1 MKDFRNYHQI
11 DANKKIEH
19 DGKLI
24 FQAGLKGFQSE
35 TVSIDGKESIPCL
48 ITSKYSNGDGMTK
61 YILGLPENIYIGGV
75 VKWGTEQWLITTY
88 PSFNK
93 IYKKAEIRL
102 CNSSIKITANDKWI
116 DSDKISEITGKP
128 IKVKV
133 PGEVIEIPCIFERST
148 SINGT
153 DLAVNL
159 PDGQANIT
167 IPNVDNNK
175 IKIGLLLSFFGE
187 DYLVND
193 IDYSKVYGDHGTIKL
208 IAKKK
213 VRGDGSA

>member
-1 MKDFRNYHQI
+1 MKDFKNYHQL
-11 DANKKIEH
+11 DVNKKIEH
-19 DGKLI
+19 DGNLI

-75 VKWGTEQWLITTY
+75 AEWGTEQWLITTY

-116 DSDKISEITGKP
+116 DSDKISEVTGKP

-167 IPNVDNNK
+167 IPNVDNDK

>member
-1 MKDFRNYHQI
+1 MKDFKNYHQI
-11 DANKKIEH
+11 DVNKKIEH

-35 TVSIDGKESIPCL
+35 TVSIDEKESVTCL
-48 ITSKYSNGDGMTK
+48 ITSKFSNGDGMTK
-61 YILGLPENIYIGGV
+61 YILGLPEDIYIGGV
-75 VKWGTEQWLITTY
+75 VNWDSQKWLITTF

-102 CNSSIKITANDKWI
+102 CNSSIQLTTNDKWI
-116 DSDKISEITGKP
+116 DSDKISEVTGKP
-128 IKVKV
+128 IKTKV
-133 PGEVIEIPCIFERST
+133 PGEVIEIPCVFERST

-167 IPNVDNNK
+167 IPNINNDK

-193 IDYSKVYGDHGTIKL
+193 IDYSKVYGDRGTIKL